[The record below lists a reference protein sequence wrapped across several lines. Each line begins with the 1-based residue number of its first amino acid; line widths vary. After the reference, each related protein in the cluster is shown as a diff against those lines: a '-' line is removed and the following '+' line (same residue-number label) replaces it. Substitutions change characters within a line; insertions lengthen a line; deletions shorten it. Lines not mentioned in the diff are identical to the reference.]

1 MMYRSGWAT
10 KKDQER
16 ILAIYRWLA
25 ASLIELR
32 IPSTASEEDVLNCR
46 IVVGYVNIVCMLTV
60 NKSVLPY
67 KRSVS
72 WWQSFCF
79 SLNIIR
85 KHAYL

>member
-1 MMYRSGWAT
+1 MAAVEM
-10 KKDQER
+10 
-16 ILAIYRWLA
+16 LAIYQRLA

-32 IPSTASEEDVLNCR
+32 IPNTASEGDVLNYR
-46 IVVGYVNIVCMLTV
+46 IVAGYANIVCMLTV
-60 NKSVLPY
+60 NKSVLPH

-72 WWQSFCF
+72 WWQSLCF